1 MAHLLNLD
9 SNEIGKLIFYFSLST
24 KSKLFNLSQNEEK
37 RLVEMRRMFY
47 SNEGMKYALLGG
59 DHDDT
64 FILYRTLKGQS
75 H

>member
-1 MAHLLNLD
+1 
-9 SNEIGKLIFYFSLST
+9 
-24 KSKLFNLSQNEEK
+24 
-37 RLVEMRRMFY
+37 MRRMFY